1 MKTSGKSIEISEK
14 LRQEI
19 FSGKFDLDRRLPS
32 DRMLMRR
39 FAVARATV
47 QAAMKDLMD
56 RHLVVRRPGYGTFL
70 SDHAQTVASGRFG
83 IIVPDAYYPF
93 YAQICRGIDDAA
105 RSKGWIT
112 LSAALGSGDMHDR
125 AAKAL
130 EFAEVCVRE
139 KVGGIFFQ
147 PFQFLDDGAGVNL
160 AILGTFKKADI
171 PVVLLDS
178 DFLPLPRRSDYDLV
192 GIDNMQAGY
201 EMARHVIAQGAKRIL
216 YFSNPLPAPTS
227 LDRGNGVGV
236 AVTEAGLRWTRESIF
251 FADPCDVRAAR
262 RVFESKNSPDAI
274 VAVNDYVASLLLK
287 TLKSIGRRV
296 PDDVLLAGFNG
307 DPVSE
312 ETDPQLTT
320 GVQPCHEIGVVAVGT
335 MLQRIENPRTA
346 ARAVQLAVKIVTRE
360 STQRK
365 RSAKGAKCR

>member
-1 MKTSGKSIEISEK
+1 MKTSGKSVEISK
-14 LRQEI
+14 RLRQEI
-19 FSGKFDLDRRLPS
+19 FSGKFDIDRRLPS

-105 RSKGWIT
+105 RSKGWLT
-112 LSAALGSGDMHDR
+112 LSAALGSSDMHDR

-130 EFAEVCVRE
+130 EFAGVCVRE

-160 AILGTFKKADI
+160 AILGMFKKADI

-178 DFLPLPRRSDYDLV
+178 DFLPLPQRSDYDLV
-192 GIDNMQAGY
+192 GINNMQAGY

-262 RVFESKNSPDAI
+262 RVFEEIMPFSR
-274 VAVNDYVASLLLK
+274 SL
-287 TLKSIGRRV
+287 SH
-296 PDDVLLAGFNG
+296 
-307 DPVSE
+307 S
-312 ETDPQLTT
+312 
-320 GVQPCHEIGVVAVGT
+320 
-335 MLQRIENPRTA
+335 PRT
-346 ARAVQLAVKIVTRE
+346 V
-360 STQRK
+360 
-365 RSAKGAKCR
+365 

>member
-19 FSGKFDLDRRLPS
+19 FSGKFDFDRRLPS

-70 SDHAQTVASGRFG
+70 SDRAQTVASGRFG

-93 YAQICRGIDDAA
+93 YARICRGIDDAA
-105 RSKGWIT
+105 RAKGWLT

-139 KVGGIFFQ
+139 KVGGVFFQ
-147 PFQFLDDGAGVNL
+147 PFQFLDDGVGVNL
-160 AILGTFKKADI
+160 AILEVFKKADI

-178 DFLPLPRRSDYDLV
+178 DFLPLPRRSGYDLV

-201 EMARHVIAQGAKRIL
+201 EMARHVISQGAKRIW

-236 AVTEAGLRWTRESIF
+236 AVSEAGLRWSRESIL
-251 FADPCDVRAAR
+251 FANPSDTRAAR
-262 RVFESKNSPDAI
+262 RVFESRNRPDAI

-287 TLKSIGRRV
+287 TLKAIGRRV

-312 ETDPQLTT
+312 ETCPRISTA
-320 GVQPCHEIGVVAVGT
+320 VQPCREIGESAVGI
-335 MLQRIENPRTA
+335 MLRRIENPEA
-346 ARAVQLAVKIVTRE
+346 APRAVQLAVKIVTRE
-360 STQRK
+360 STLRK
-365 RSAKGAKCR
+365 RRAKGVKCR

>member
-19 FSGKFDLDRRLPS
+19 FSGKFDFDRRLPS
-32 DRMLMRR
+32 DRMLMCR

-70 SDHAQTVASGRFG
+70 SDRAQTVASGRFG

-93 YAQICRGIDDAA
+93 YARICRGIDDAA
-105 RSKGWIT
+105 RTKGWLT

-139 KVGGIFFQ
+139 KVGGVFFQ
-147 PFQFLDDGAGVNL
+147 PFQFLDDGVGVNL
-160 AILGTFKKADI
+160 AILEVFKKADI

-178 DFLPLPRRSDYDLV
+178 DFLPLPRRSGYDLV

-201 EMARHVIAQGAKRIL
+201 EMARHVISQGAKRIW

-236 AVTEAGLRWTRESIF
+236 AVSEAGLRWSRESIL
-251 FADPCDVRAAR
+251 FANPSDTRAAR
-262 RVFESKNSPDAI
+262 RVFESRNRPDAI

-287 TLKSIGRRV
+287 TLKAIGRRV

-312 ETDPQLTT
+312 ETCPRISTA
-320 GVQPCHEIGVVAVGT
+320 VQPCREIGESAVGI
-335 MLQRIENPRTA
+335 MLRRIENPEA
-346 ARAVQLAVKIVTRE
+346 APRAVQLAVKIVTRE
-360 STQRK
+360 STLRK
-365 RSAKGAKCR
+365 RRAKGVKCR